1 MHNTFGIDAKA
12 ARYIDFS
19 TEVELAALLQKREP
33 GAPLL
38 VIGGGSNLLFV
49 DDFKGTVL
57 HSSISDI
64 SVVAEDDENVH
75 LRVGSGVNW
84 DSLVEYTVNNGWCGL
99 ENLSLIPGEVGASA
113 VQNVGAYGVE
123 AGDLIVKVEAH
134 SIENGDKYTFSNEDC
149 DYGYRTSLFKQE
161 AKGKFVITYVTYRL
175 KKSAEFKLGYGN
187 LKERVDALGGA
198 TLANVR
204 RAVCEI
210 RTEKLPDPLVI
221 GSAGSFFM
229 NPIVS
234 VQKAADLAGKY
245 PTMPQYKVADGV
257 KLSAGWLI
265 EQCGWKN
272 TPHERVGVYKNQA
285 LVVVNRGG
293 ATGAD
298 VLAFATAVC
307 SSVEERFGVELKMEV
322 NVIG

>member
-1 MHNTFGIDAKA
+1 MHNTFGIDVRA
-12 ARYIDFS
+12 AVYMDFS
-19 TEVELAALLQKREP
+19 TEEELATLLQS
-33 GAPLL
+33 GAAKGSLL

-49 DDFKGTVL
+49 GDFNGTVL

-64 SVVAEDDENVH
+64 SIIAEDDENVF

-123 AGDLIVKVEAH
+123 AGDFIVKVEAL
-134 SIENGDKYTFSNEDC
+134 SIENGEKCTFLNGDC
-149 DYGYRTSLFKQE
+149 NYGYRTSVFKQGE
-161 AKGKFVITYVTYRL
+161 KGKCVITYVTYRL
-175 KKSAEFKLGYGN
+175 KKSADFKLDYGN
-187 LKERVDALGGA
+187 LKERVESLGGA

-210 RTEKLPDPLVI
+210 RAEKLPDPLMI

-229 NPIVS
+229 NPVVS
-234 VQKAADLAGKY
+234 CQKAAELAEKY
-245 PTMPQYKVADGV
+245 PAMPQYKVAEGV

-265 EQCGWKN
+265 EQCGWKDN
-272 TPHERVGVYKNQA
+272 PHEKVGVYKQQA
-285 LVVVNRGG
+285 LVIINRGG
-293 ATGAD
+293 ATGID
-298 VLAFATAVC
+298 VLNFATAVC
-307 SSVEERFGVELKMEV
+307 RSVEERFGVELKMEV